1 MRPFFLTLLGSLLIA
16 GAARASVDV
25 TLAHSGYLLDASDNP
40 VSGVRTMSFTL
51 YETASSA
58 QPIWSSGAC
67 AVTVDGGF
75 YSVVLGGDG
84 CGTGLTS
91 AHVAHGSPRHLL
103 VTVDSVPMQPRLEVS
118 ALPVARVARHAEHV
132 LDGGVTTASVQDGA
146 VTLAKLAVDQ
156 NGHLA
161 GLSADLLDGLDST
174 AFAPA
179 SITGD
184 VAAIAAS
191 VGTGLGA
198 KVDTLTA
205 RLGTP
210 AAGQSVVSRLEAAN
224 AALSS
229 IAQNTASLGS
239 GIAALEA
246 GHSSLAS
253 GQTSL
258 QNALSQLRSDVTAL
272 DGKTGS
278 LEALMGVVANDT
290 GAIRN
295 DALTLKTDTQALRN
309 AVGTP
314 SVSLAATLAAR
325 GRYSESCDPTTDTWL
340 AQAYPGLTPTQV
352 FHECLSDGRWH
363 RIGTAMDLMRG
374 TKSVPHGFEVAVTN
388 YSSQLHTG
396 TVNGWNWGWRFC
408 YGPVAIG
415 DAGVITEPIIQCIT
429 VDDGSHTGQRR
440 FIVTHKHFHTTAYAS
455 ITRSYDAA
463 FNDIGCTQ
471 QHEGLT
477 AAHCGNSEAQPSF
490 WNIWV
495 RR

>member
-1 MRPFFLTLLGSLLIA
+1 MRPFLLSLLGSLLMA
-16 GAARASVDV
+16 GAARAAVDV

-40 VSGVRTMSFTL
+40 VGGVRTMSFTL

-67 AVTVDGGF
+67 AVTLDGGF

-91 AHVAHGSPRHLL
+91 AHVGHGAPRHLL
-103 VTVDSVPMQPRLEVS
+103 VTVDAVPMQPRLEVS
-118 ALPVARVARHAEHV
+118 ALPVARVARNAEHV
-132 LDGGVTTASVQDGA
+132 LDGGVSTASLQDGA

-161 GLSADLLDGLDST
+161 GLSADLLDGLDSS

-179 SITGD
+179 SITAD
-184 VAAIAAS
+184 VSAIAAS

-224 AALSS
+224 AAL
-229 IAQNTASLGS
+229 ASLAQSTTSLGT
-239 GIAALEA
+239 GIAALDA
-246 GHSSLAS
+246 GHSSLAA

-272 DGKTGS
+272 GSTTGS
-278 LEALMGVVANDT
+278 LEAWLGVVATDT

-295 DALTLKTDTQALRN
+295 DALTLKTDTQALKN
-309 AVGTP
+309 AVGSP
-314 SVSLAATLAAR
+314 SVSLATTLAAR
-325 GRYSESCDPTTDTWL
+325 GRYSENCDPTTDTWL

-363 RIGTAMDLMRG
+363 RIGNAWDLMRG

-396 TVNGWNWGWRFC
+396 SVNGWNWGWRFC
-408 YGPVAIG
+408 YGPVAVG
-415 DAGVITEPIIQCIT
+415 DPGVITEPVIECIT
-429 VDDGSHTGQRR
+429 VDDGSRTGQRR
-440 FIVTHKHFHTTAYAS
+440 FIVTHKHLHTTAYATS
-455 ITRSYDAA
+455 IRTYDAA
-463 FNDIGCTQ
+463 FADIGCVH

-477 AAHCGNSEAQPSF
+477 AANCGNSESTPDF